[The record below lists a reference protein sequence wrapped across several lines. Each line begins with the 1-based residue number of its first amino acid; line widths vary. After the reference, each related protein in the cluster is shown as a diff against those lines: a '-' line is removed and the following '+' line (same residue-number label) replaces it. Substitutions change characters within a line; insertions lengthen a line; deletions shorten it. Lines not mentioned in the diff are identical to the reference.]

1 MPREGKFD
9 GTEPGDGGGMYL
21 PGPPTFILHADLH
34 SELKDYD
41 LDEEFMLV
49 MVAKVI
55 KRSSDG
61 TYEVELTQIEVPRKK
76 SAVDKAK
83 EEVEGPLGVISGDN
97 LKGIFE

>member
-9 GTEPGDGGGMYL
+9 GMEPGDGGGLYL
-21 PGPPTFILHADLH
+21 PEAPEFILHADLH

-41 LDEEFMLV
+41 LDEEFELT
-49 MVAKVI
+49 MVAKVKE
-55 KRSSDG
+55 KRSDG
-61 TYEVELTQIEVPRKK
+61 TYNVELTQIEVPRK
-76 SAVDKAK
+76 STAVDRAK